1 MERIKGMIDFYQQ
14 PKIGI
19 VGLGFVGNAV
29 KSAYENTLAKLV
41 LKDPAK
47 GHIPLYTELLDCDAI
62 FICVPSPS
70 LPNGSCDTSIL
81 ESALLDIIG
90 FKGVIISKVTAP
102 PNVYEG
108 LQILYPNLVHVPEFL
123 VAATATRDY
132 VSEENVIIGG
142 SIQAYKHEAFNILKI
157 GQANL
162 KNAAY
167 TTIGE
172 AALAK
177 YIVNSFLA
185 TKVVFMNE
193 MYQLATKLGYDWRMI
208 RMLIDIDKRI
218 GNSHTQV
225 PGPDGQL
232 GFGGGCFPKDT
243 QAIINFANEL
253 EIDLNVLKS
262 AVKKN
267 TLIRLGDT
275 NGS

>member
-1 MERIKGMIDFYQQ
+1 MIDFN

-19 VGLGFVGNAV
+19 VGLGFVGGAV
-29 KSAYENTLAKLV
+29 KVSYEHSLARLV

-47 GHIPLYTELLDCDAI
+47 GYTCSYAELMECDAI

-70 LPNGSCDTSIL
+70 LPDGTCDTRIL
-81 ESALLDIIG
+81 ESALQDIIG

-102 PNVYEG
+102 PKVYEK
-108 LQILYPNLVHVPEFL
+108 LQTLYPNLVHVPEFL
-123 VAATATRDY
+123 VAATANSDY
-132 VSEENVIIGG
+132 AKEENVIIGG
-142 SIQAYKHEAFNILKI
+142 SVKAYQHEAFNILKI
-157 GQANL
+157 GQTSL

-167 TTIGE
+167 TSIGE

-177 YIVNSFLA
+177 YIINSFLA

-193 MYQLATKLGYDWRMI
+193 MYQLARSLGYDWRMM
-208 RMLIDIDKRI
+208 RMLIDIDERI
-218 GNSHTQV
+218 GRSHTQV

-232 GFGGGCFPKDT
+232 GFGGACFPKDT

-267 TLIRLGDT
+267 TLIRLGNTD
-275 NGS
+275 GS